1 VPFTRADESGVWYWV
16 LASHAMF
23 FVKTFFFIFFV
34 MWIRWTLPRF
44 RYDQLMALGW
54 KLLLPLALVYIML
67 ICASIYTIERVLGIT
82 DPTMK
87 AGILTVVSLV
97 VGVIVFVVLDRG
109 AIVSGSVAQRR
120 RAAKRSAPPLGG
132 PEARVTVTG

>member
-1 VPFTRADESGVWYWV
+1 V

-23 FVKTFFFIFFV
+23 FLKTFFFIFFV

-44 RYDQLMALGW
+44 RYDQLMSLGW

-67 ICASIYTIERVLGIT
+67 ICASIYGIERVLGIT

-87 AGILTVVSLV
+87 AGILTVVSLL
-97 VGVIVFVVLDRG
+97 VGLVLFVVLDRG
-109 AIVSGSVAQRR
+109 AIVSGSVARRR
-120 RAAKRSAPPLGG
+120 RAGTERAAPPLGG
-132 PEARVTVTG
+132 PDARVTVTG